1 MKSTT
6 MHLKGYTMGQDYYG
20 HCHSSE
26 AISCETQWQCT
37 GSFTL
42 NLSQLASVWL
52 LEER

>member
-1 MKSTT
+1 
-6 MHLKGYTMGQDYYG
+6 MHVKGYNMEEDYYG
-20 HCHSSE
+20 QFHSSE
-26 AISCETQWQCT
+26 VSSCETQWQCT